1 MRNQAAP
8 LSKMDLSLVVLGEEA
23 MDTFNRLCDHSFM
36 QEKIKLTA
44 PARRKH
50 DDLNI
55 MLHSRPG
62 IGFSGAEIMSFCD
75 DIKNDE
81 ADIPA
86 DEITALLDYL
96 DEAISE
102 KRAYLKKVHIPIVL
116 YVAQLAKEKDIS
128 PEEFGLRLD
137 AFFENLPDD
146 GEYMAACR
154 SGSAKRTNVQTRM
167 QIMSEMLDGAAPKKK
182 ETPTALSAKTEKKK

>member
-1 MRNQAAP
+1 MILR
-8 LSKMDLSLVVLGEEA
+8 
-23 MDTFNRLCDHSFM
+23 F
-36 QEKIKLTA
+36 
-44 PARRKH
+44 
-50 DDLNI
+50 
-55 MLHSRPG
+55 RPG

-96 DEAISE
+96 DETISE

-128 PEEFGLRLD
+128 PEEFGLRWMLSLRIFLMT
-137 AFFENLPDD
+137 ANIWRP
-146 GEYMAACR
+146 AAPAAQNALMCKRECR
-154 SGSAKRTNVQTRM
+154 S
-167 QIMSEMLDGAAPKKK
+167 
-182 ETPTALSAKTEKKK
+182 

>member
-1 MRNQAAP
+1 
-8 LSKMDLSLVVLGEEA
+8 

-55 MLHSRPG
+55 MLQYMILRSRPG

-167 QIMSEMLDGAAPKKK
+167 QIMSEMLDGAARKKK
-182 ETPTALSAKTEKKK
+182 EAPTAPPAKTEKKKSMKK

>member
-1 MRNQAAP
+1 
-8 LSKMDLSLVVLGEEA
+8 
-23 MDTFNRLCDHSFM
+23 M

-44 PARRKH
+44 PACRKH

-55 MLHSRPG
+55 MLQYMILRSRPG

-75 DIKNDE
+75 NIKNDE
-81 ADIPA
+81 ADITA

-96 DEAISE
+96 DETISE

-116 YVAQLAKEKDIS
+116 YIAQLAKEKDIS

-146 GEYMAACR
+146 ANIWRPAAPAAQNALMCKRECR
-154 SGSAKRTNVQTRM
+154 S
-167 QIMSEMLDGAAPKKK
+167 
-182 ETPTALSAKTEKKK
+182 